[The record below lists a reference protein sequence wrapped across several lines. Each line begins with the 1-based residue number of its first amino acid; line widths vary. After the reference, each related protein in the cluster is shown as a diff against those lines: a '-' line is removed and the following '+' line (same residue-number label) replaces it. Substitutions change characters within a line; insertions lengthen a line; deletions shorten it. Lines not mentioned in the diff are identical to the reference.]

1 MVTRHPEVA
10 GRAVVQS
17 GSFWF
22 RRGGERD
29 FDSPGDLTR
38 SLVAGGAARLAVQV
52 GTDEGDMVPQARW
65 FTAAARA
72 AGHVVHYREYRGG
85 HDYAWWYPALAD
97 GLTALG

>member
-1 MVTRHPEVA
+1 MV
-10 GRAVVQS
+10 
-17 GSFWF
+17 
-22 RRGGERD
+22 
-29 FDSPGDLTR
+29 
-38 SLVAGGAARLAVQV
+38 GGAARLAVQV
-52 GTDEGDMVPQARW
+52 GTDEGDMVRQARW